1 MCPEQHIVWQI
12 DVVNKDD
19 RITFHIKFITVLNC
33 TIRFDNIFL
42 CRVSGNASQPIWIEN
57 PSCSGQTCIADC
69 SRSCPTTYVGSCTHS
84 QDVTV
89 YCGKF

>member
-1 MCPEQHIVWQI
+1 M
-12 DVVNKDD
+12 
-19 RITFHIKFITVLNC
+19 LNC
-33 TIRFDNIFL
+33 TIRFDNILL